1 MLVKDKLSTIILL
14 AIFIALLV
22 IIYNL
27 TSNQAVQSNISS
39 NMVNT
44 NTAVIE
50 ETATNNKEEEEM
62 EVMKVSKENFEKEVL
77 QSDKKVL
84 IDFYADWCG
93 PCKMLSPIVAEFA
106 KENDTIKVVKINIDE
121 NEELAVNYGVMS
133 IPTLVVVEN
142 GKTKNTS
149 VGLISKSEIEELV
162 K

>member
-1 MLVKDKLSTIILL
+1 MKDKISTIILL

-27 TSNQAVQSNISS
+27 TSNQAMQSNISE
-39 NMVNT
+39 NLVNT
-44 NTAVIE
+44 NTVTSVE
-50 ETATNNKEEEEM
+50 NNEEEEDM
-62 EVMKVSKENFEKEVL
+62 EIMKVSKENFEKDDL

-93 PCKMLSPIVAEFA
+93 PCRALGEILAPIVAEFA
-106 KENDTIKVVKINIDE
+106 KENDTVKVVKINIDE
-121 NEELAVNYGVMS
+121 NEELAVQYGVMS

-142 GKTKNTS
+142 GETKNTS
-149 VGLISKSEIEELV
+149 IGLISKSEIEELV